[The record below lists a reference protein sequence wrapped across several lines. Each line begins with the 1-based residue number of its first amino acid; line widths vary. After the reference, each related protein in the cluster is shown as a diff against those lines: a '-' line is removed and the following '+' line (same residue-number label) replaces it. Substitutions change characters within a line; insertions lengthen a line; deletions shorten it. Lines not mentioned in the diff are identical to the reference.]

1 MIRLSKLTDYGL
13 LLLTL
18 IARDHNCS
26 LHTARDLAQE
36 SRLPLPTVSKL
47 LKVLL
52 QSSLLT
58 SHRGI
63 KGGYSL
69 ARQPDEISVAEVISS
84 LEGEIAITAC
94 SSTVPAPCDF
104 ERWCPTKANQRI
116 ISQAIRET
124 LERVT
129 LSDLARP
136 LQLTAIKDG
145 RGNYVSTITL
155 SSRKVH

>member
-13 LLLTL
+13 VLLTV
-18 IARDHNCS
+18 IARDRNGS
-26 LHTARDLAQE
+26 LRTARDLAAE
-36 SRLPLPTVSKL
+36 SRLPIPTASKL
-47 LKVLL
+47 LKTLL
-52 QSSLLT
+52 NSGLLI

-69 ARQPDEISVAEVISS
+69 ARRPADISVAEVISA
-84 LEGEIAITAC
+84 LEGEIALTEC
-94 SSTVPAPCDF
+94 STDISGLCDL
-104 ERWCPTKANQRI
+104 EHSCPTKANQRV

-145 RGNYVSTITL
+145 HGNYVSTITR
-155 SSRKVH
+155 SSEKVQ